1 MSDINNFYY
10 FVSYVFGDDHA
21 RYCVLDYGQLM
32 ADFPKYDQ
40 RLALGQ
46 QSIVGM
52 EHVRLYK
59 VSNFDGVRSVTEIP
73 NFPHDTDLKRLTKE
87 LHSKYDKFS
96 ILFGESIIQKGDFT
110 K

>member
-1 MSDINNFYY
+1 MSDVNNFYY
-10 FVSYVFGDDHA
+10 FVSYVFGDSHT

-46 QSIVGM
+46 QSIAGM
-52 EHVRLYK
+52 ERVRLYK
-59 VSNFDGVRSVTEIP
+59 VSDFDGVRSVTEIP
-73 NFPHDTDLKRLTKE
+73 NFPHDADLKRLMKE
-87 LHSKYDKFS
+87 LRTKYDKLS
-96 ILFGESIIQKGDFT
+96 ILFGGSIIQKGDFT